1 MSHLHP
7 WAHGPFDLLVHA
19 EGHYCGTE
27 DFDRRIALISFDNA
41 VEVAITTY
49 LSLHPIQRGNRTY
62 KKDDV
67 EKWMR
72 NYHSKL
78 DFVEE
83 ELKSRGVSW
92 AVEKSYII
100 YAHEHRNEQY
110 HGGSKGTPEKH
121 VLKVIRSAALWIFGV
136 LFDVPDPEKVL
147 DQQMIARRP
156 PPPPQ
161 PNKNHDNLIDDEY
174 GLINVAGQPYRASE
188 LLFAIDDDAY
198 RDVAKDLEDKA
209 AKAAGGKP

>member
-7 WAHGPFDLLVHA
+7 WAYGPFELLFHA
-19 EGHYCGTE
+19 EDHYRGTG

-78 DFVEE
+78 DFLDE
-83 ELKSRGVSW
+83 ELKSRSLPW

-121 VLKVIRSAALWIFGV
+121 VLKIIRSAALWIFGV
-136 LFDVPDPEKVL
+136 LYEVPDPDKVL
-147 DQQMIARRP
+147 DQEMIARRP
-156 PPPPQ
+156 PPPAQ
-161 PNKNHDNLIDDEY
+161 PDKNHNKLIDAEY
-174 GLINVAGQPYRASE
+174 GLINVAGQQYYASE
-188 LLFAIDDDAY
+188 LLFAIDEDAY
-198 RDVAKDLEDKA
+198 RDVAQDLEEKA